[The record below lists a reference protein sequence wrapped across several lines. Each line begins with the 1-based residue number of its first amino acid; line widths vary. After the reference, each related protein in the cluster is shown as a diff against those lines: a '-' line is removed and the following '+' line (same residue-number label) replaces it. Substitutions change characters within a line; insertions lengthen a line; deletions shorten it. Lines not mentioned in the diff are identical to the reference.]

1 MIDLVELQQQLTA
14 GVQQFEDGEIILMP
28 EKMQAH
34 SLERFQPEPTRQRG
48 AFETSD
54 MESWKAYV
62 AHRKDTAR
70 VFVDEDAMTA
80 GAVLN
85 FHDGGR
91 AAWQDDVAEL
101 RMLPSKPFQSVL
113 DMVPAGAAV
122 VTQLALLD
130 WMDDWSVYL
139 STHRAGGSVQP
150 LPEARK
156 AIADLTVEAVR
167 KNRSNV
173 DQHFARE
180 RTAAE
185 RISIGDQ
192 VPRTIRLTCSPYR
205 GLKARDVCLGIRPAE
220 HGGSAAVELRIEGR
234 GALLEAIGLE
244 FAGLM
249 SDIDGL
255 DVYRGRYQSRMPVKQ
270 G

>member
-14 GVQQFEDGEIILMP
+14 GVQNFADGEIVLLP

-34 SLERFQPEPTRQRG
+34 SLERFRLKPTRQRG
-48 AFETSD
+48 TFETSD

-70 VFVDEDAMTA
+70 VFVDEDEMNAL
-80 GAVLN
+80 AVLN
-85 FHDGGR
+85 FHDGGGL
-91 AAWQDDVAEL
+91 ADWQDDIAEL
-101 RMLPSKPFQSVL
+101 LMMPSQPFQSVL

-122 VTQLALLD
+122 VTQQSLLD
-130 WMDDWSVYL
+130 WMDDWAPYL
-139 STHRAGGSVQP
+139 STHRADGSVQL

-156 AIADLTVEAVR
+156 AIADLTVESVR
-167 KNRSNV
+167 KARSNV

-192 VPRTIRLTCSPYR
+192 VPRTIKMTCPPYR
-205 GLKARDVCLGIRPAE
+205 GMQARDVRLGIRPAE
-220 HGGSAAVELRIEGR
+220 HGGSAAVELRVEGH
-234 GALLEAIGLE
+234 GALMKSIGLE
-244 FAGLM
+244 FAQLM

-255 DVYRGRYQSRMPVKQ
+255 DVYRGRYQSHMPR
-270 G
+270 